1 MKATNFLLR
10 QTFLCFVL
18 AGSVLSADDLVTP
31 HQVKQTPEVVEAY
44 RVCETFEHVLGENLD
59 FDRAYEATFTKDVV
73 RRRAIAIADGE
84 FGDQD
89 FASMDDKLVIKAYKL
104 RMQILYLMLPLAG
117 PSDEEAGLFF
127 PPDIKEILQRKVSN
141 NSRGFRAYVSQL
153 ERDVVRFRSHLELLT
168 SNSPSVAE
176 RVRNFK
182 SEALSASVKPPGDRK
197 IEPMR
202 GSYKTGVLGRD
213 EAYYE
218 IESCIVA
225 RDQGK
230 MRMVGLRFFYRLF

>member
-168 SNSPSVAE
+168 SHRAIE
-176 RVRNFK
+176 RLSQCAALIKLGCWAGMRLITRSRVVSSLAIRGRCEWSDCDSSTAFFERNAF
-182 SEALSASVKPPGDRK
+182 SR
-197 IEPMR
+197 
-202 GSYKTGVLGRD
+202 
-213 EAYYE
+213 
-218 IESCIVA
+218 
-225 RDQGK
+225 
-230 MRMVGLRFFYRLF
+230 